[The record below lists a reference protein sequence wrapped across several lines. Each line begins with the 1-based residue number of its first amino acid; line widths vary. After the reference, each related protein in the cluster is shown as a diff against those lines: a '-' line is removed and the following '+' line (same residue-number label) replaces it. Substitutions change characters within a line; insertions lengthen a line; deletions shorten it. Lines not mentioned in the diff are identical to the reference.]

1 MSIWWSSLSLLLYRL
16 HTLDCAFW
24 RGRKRFVKNGHQF
37 RQFIRALVV
46 PFYLQVSHLVGAMTA
61 NPPGSEPGWTIG
73 KNQTLALL
81 HGNQWF
87 RGVAVRK
94 TGDRYT
100 IYRVDLGDIVTV
112 PKSFIRPLPPTFC
125 RWNVLFSLSPVI
137 LDASCLLPGCLQ
149 LAFSA
154 VWLEQTRL
162 RVKTGVWSLLR

>member
-1 MSIWWSSLSLLLYRL
+1 MWSSLSLLLYRL

-37 RQFIRALVV
+37 RLFIQALVV

-81 HGNQWF
+81 HSNQWF

-94 TGDRYT
+94 TGDHYT

-112 PKSFIRPLPPTFC
+112 PKNSLRPLPPTFC
-125 RWNVLFSLSPVI
+125 RCFFHFHLSSLMHLASFQAASSLPSVLS
-137 LDASCLLPGCLQ
+137 G
-149 LAFSA
+149 
-154 VWLEQTRL
+154 
-162 RVKTGVWSLLR
+162 WSRPA

>member
-1 MSIWWSSLSLLLYRL
+1 MWSSLSLLLYRL

-81 HGNQWF
+81 HSNQWF

-94 TGDRYT
+94 TGDHYT

-112 PKSFIRPLPPTFC
+112 PKNSLRPLPSTFC
-125 RWNVLFSLSPVI
+125 RCFFHFHLSSLMHLASFQAASSLPSVLS
-137 LDASCLLPGCLQ
+137 G
-149 LAFSA
+149 
-154 VWLEQTRL
+154 
-162 RVKTGVWSLLR
+162 WSRPA